1 MLEGLVS
8 DKKLGRPLLGLE
20 VEKDLAW
27 TRSLEELGSDEK
39 FVRTWLGREV
49 WKNLART
56 RSLGKEVP
64 KKNFGDWPFSARLH
78 LINL

>member
-8 DKKLGRPLLGLE
+8 DKKLGRTLLGLE
-20 VEKDLAW
+20 VEKNLAR

-39 FVRTWLGREV
+39 FGRTWLEREV
-49 WKNLART
+49 WGR
-56 RSLGKEVP
+56 EVP
-64 KKNFGDWPFSARLH
+64 KKNFGDWPFSARSH